1 MAEGKCWDDS
11 DNEKEEKFVNLALMA
26 RSDDEASSS
35 SNQVPS
41 LVLLDMSKTEYKQT
55 IEELSAE
62 MFNIHVSLSAANEEI
77 AKLTKQNETLKSENE
92 MLLLKTSPLDSLAQE
107 NDIACAKEVKNF
119 LRNQIAE
126 NEFKIKS
133 ILVGFLAM

>member
-55 IEELSAE
+55 IEECCYCAC
-62 MFNIHVSLSAANEEI
+62 VYAV
-77 AKLTKQNETLKSENE
+77 
-92 MLLLKTSPLDSLAQE
+92 LAG
-107 NDIACAKEVKNF
+107 CV
-119 LRNQIAE
+119 
-126 NEFKIKS
+126 
-133 ILVGFLAM
+133 

>member
-55 IEELSAE
+55 IEEL
-62 MFNIHVSLSAANEEI
+62 
-77 AKLTKQNETLKSENE
+77 
-92 MLLLKTSPLDSLAQE
+92 LLLCVCVCSFGWVCIICVCVSSK
-107 NDIACAKEVKNF
+107 
-119 LRNQIAE
+119 
-126 NEFKIKS
+126 
-133 ILVGFLAM
+133 